1 MKTKELS
8 DPDISVIIA
17 KKMGELHSLNAPIN
31 KEPKWIWDKM
41 NHCMSTAK
49 SKKLLMV
56 DNSDGIKGK
65 IIENIQ
71 LLFENSSVDA
81 EINWLRNYL
90 LQLQSPVV
98 FCHNEYGYC
107 WLYFFS
113 NSCLGILHSF
123 QEGNILVQESSE
135 QKVTEER
142 ISVIDYEYCSYNYR
156 GFDLANH
163 FCEWTYDYTVKQFP
177 NFSYQPNNLPSVEQ
191 RVRHIYLIFLINYR
205 YVQKFKRKYFS
216 YSL

>member
-1 MKTKELS
+1 LKTKELS

-17 KKMGELHSLNAPIN
+17 KKMGELHRLNAPIN

-56 DNSDGIKGK
+56 NNSDGIKGK

-71 LLFENSSVDA
+71 LLFENSSIDA

-113 NSCLGILHSF
+113 NSCLAILHSF

-177 NFSYQPNNLPSVEQ
+177 NFSYQPNNMPSVEQ
-191 RVRHIYLIFLINYR
+191 RVRHIYLIPNTSHYN
-205 YVQKFKRKYFS
+205 
-216 YSL
+216 